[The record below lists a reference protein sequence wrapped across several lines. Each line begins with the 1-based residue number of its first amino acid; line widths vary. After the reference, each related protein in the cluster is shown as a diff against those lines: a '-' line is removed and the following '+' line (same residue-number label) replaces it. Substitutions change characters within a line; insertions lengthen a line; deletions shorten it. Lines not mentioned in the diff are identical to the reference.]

1 MKRFITTTLGLSMVF
16 VGIGAIVERTTA
28 SYKSDEKALEIIKKA
43 RTAIG
48 GDAAIA
54 SVRSLV
60 IKGQTTNT
68 LPIDG
73 SDRIEQGETEIALQ
87 FPDKMMR
94 KVRIGKGGE
103 STAEGEGLKTFDV
116 IINNG
121 EVGSP
126 AAGETKKFVIRK
138 MDDGE
143 MKEMEAGEAKVFVR
157 KIDGESGEFVTDEN
171 VSEVKTADGR
181 KFTIVGKVGEDE
193 LKTEGGNILIDK
205 RMAPEH
211 GAARSNELLRTTLAL
226 LVTAPEGMD
235 VSYTYAGDSNLDGTS
250 VTGVV
255 ASFGGASY
263 KLYFDS
269 SSNLPIA
276 MSYVGHPG
284 PIMVKLRKAGGD
296 AAAKSDVVTFSRKAA
311 GPADGVE
318 TLVRFS
324 DYRFANGVQL
334 PYKWTT
340 SAGGKVTEIFDV
352 TSYELNPANISE
364 RFETRKIRIRSKVKA
379 QN

>member
-60 IKGQTTNT
+60 IKGQTMNT
-68 LPIDG
+68 LTIDG
-73 SDRIEQGETEIALQ
+73 TDRIEQGETELALQ
-87 FPDKMMR
+87 FPDKLIR
-94 KVRIGKGGE
+94 KVKIGKGDGAG
-103 STAEGEGLKTFDV
+103 AEGEAVKTFDV
-116 IINNG
+116 IINNNEAAPENG
-121 EVGSP
+121 EK
-126 AAGETKKFVIRK
+126 KKFVIRK

-143 MKEMEAGEAKVFVR
+143 AKEMEAGEAKVFVR
-157 KIDGESGEFVTDEN
+157 KIDGETGEFVTDEN
-171 VSEVKTADGR
+171 TSEVKTADGK
-181 KFTIVGKVGEDE
+181 KFTIVRKAGDGE
-193 LKTEGGNILIDK
+193 LKTEGGNVLVERRK
-205 RMAPEH
+205 AGEH
-211 GAARSNELLRTTLAL
+211 GPRRSNELLRTTLAL

-235 VSYTYAGDSNLDGTS
+235 VSYSYAGESSLDGTP
-250 VTGVV
+250 VNAVV

-263 KLYFDS
+263 KLFFDS
-269 SSNLPIA
+269 SSYLPVA

-284 PIMVKLRKAGGD
+284 PIMVKLRKEGGD
-296 AAAKSDVVTFSRKAA
+296 TAAKSDVVTFSRKAA
-311 GPADGVE
+311 GPAEGVE

-324 DYRFANGVQL
+324 DFRSTDGVQL

-340 SAGGKVTEIFDV
+340 STGSKVTEIFDI
-352 TSYELNPANISE
+352 TSYEVNSANISE
-364 RFETRKIRIRSKVKA
+364 RFDGQKIRLRSKVKA

>member
-1 MKRFITTTLGLSMVF
+1 MKRFITTTLGLSVVF
-16 VGIGAIVERTTA
+16 VGLGAVVEKTVA

-48 GDAAIA
+48 GDAAIIG
-54 SVRSLV
+54 VRSLV

-68 LPIDG
+68 LSIDG

-94 KVRIGKGGE
+94 KVRIGKGGDAA
-103 STAEGEGLKTFDV
+103 AEGEALKTFGV
-116 IINNG
+116 IIKNDEG
-121 EVGSP
+121 GVP
-126 AAGETKKFVIRK
+126 KTGETRKFVIRK

-143 MKEMEAGEAKVFVR
+143 IKETEAVEAKVFVR
-157 KIDGESGEFVTDEN
+157 KMDGATPTDED
-171 VSEVKTADGR
+171 VSEVKSADGK
-181 KFTIVGKVGEDE
+181 KFTIVRKAGEGE
-193 LKTEGGNILIDK
+193 FKTEGGNILVDK
-205 RMAPEH
+205 RVAPEH

-235 VSYTYAGDSNLDGTS
+235 VSYTYEGDSNLDGTPVS
-250 VTGVV
+250 AVV

-269 SSNLPIA
+269 SSYLPVA

-284 PIMVKLRKAGGD
+284 PVMIKLRKEGGD
-296 AAAKSDVVTFSRKAA
+296 AAAKSDVVTFSRKVA
-311 GPADGVE
+311 GPTDGVE

-352 TSYELNPANISE
+352 TSYDVNPTNISE
-364 RFETRKIRIRSKVKA
+364 RFESQKIRVRSKVKA

>member
-1 MKRFITTTLGLSMVF
+1 MKRFITTTLGLSVLF
-16 VGIGAIVERTTA
+16 AGLGAIAEKTTA
-28 SYKSDEKALEIIKKA
+28 SFKSDEKALEIIRKA

-48 GDAAIA
+48 GDSAITG
-54 SVRSLV
+54 VRSLV

-68 LPIDG
+68 LTVDG
-73 SDRIEQGETEIALQ
+73 TDRIEQGETEIALQ

-103 STAEGEGLKTFDV
+103 ATGDGEVLRTFDV

-121 EVGSP
+121 EGGLP
-126 AAGETKKFVIRK
+126 AAGENKKVVIRK

-143 MKEMEAGEAKVFVR
+143 IKELEAGEAKVFVR
-157 KIDGESGEFVTDEN
+157 KLDGESGEFVTDEN
-171 VSEVKTADGR
+171 GSEIKTADGK
-181 KFTIVGKVGEDE
+181 KFTIVRKVGEGE
-193 LKTEGGNILIDK
+193 VKTEGGNVLIDK
-205 RMAPEH
+205 RIAPEH
-211 GAARSNELLRTTLAL
+211 GAARHNELLRTTLSL

-235 VSYTYAGDSNLDGTS
+235 VSYSYAGESNLDGTAVS
-250 VTGVV
+250 AVV
-255 ASFGGASY
+255 ASFGGANY

-269 SSNLPIA
+269 SSFLPVA

-284 PIMVKLRKAGGD
+284 PVMVKLRKDGGD
-296 AAAKSDVVTFSRKAA
+296 AVAKQDVVTFSRKVA
-311 GPADGVE
+311 GPTDGVE

-324 DYRFANGVQL
+324 DYRSTNGVQL

-340 SAGGKVTEIFDV
+340 SAGGKVTEVFDV
-352 TSYELNPANISE
+352 TSYDLNPANIAG
-364 RFETRKIRIRSKVKA
+364 RFEGQKIRVRSKVKA